1 MRMLMLGGTVFL
13 GRHVAA
19 EALRRGHEVTLFHR
33 GRHGNDLFPEA
44 EHLIGDRSSDLTA
57 LEGRTWDAAVDT
69 SGYEPADVAAS
80 SALLTAAG
88 VEHLSFVSTCNVYPD
103 WPGEPVS
110 EDSPVWTEGDDY
122 GPNKAACERAA
133 EAALPGRVAALRAG
147 LLCGPHDNVFRL
159 PWWVARL
166 ARGGDVLAPGDPERT
181 VQLVDV
187 RDLAVWFLDLAE
199 HRTPGVFNAT
209 AQIGQATMREVL
221 EAAVAATG
229 SDARL
234 TWVPDDALA
243 AAGVEPWTEVP
254 LWLPEADAPGTW
266 RVDAARAQAAGLRCP
281 PGAGTGGGGWGGA
294 RGGLTPRARGRP
306 ACAAARWPRRW
317 PTCGRGCRR
326 AGPRRRARTGSPR
339 TPRAGSRPSASA
351 RSSPPLAPRDE
362 AARGRA
368 RPPRPARAGPAL
380 RPPARLLSTRLRPA
394 RYSHSIVPGGLL
406 VMSSTTRLTSRSSL
420 IIREAICSSRS
431 YGSRA
436 QSAVIASS
444 LVTARITMT
453 LPYVRSSPWTPTV
466 RMSGSTQNDCH
477 SSRYRPA
484 LRISSCRM

>member
-1 MRMLMLGGTVFL
+1 MPLLILGGTVFL

-19 EALRRGHEVTLFHR
+19 AALARGHEVTLFHR
-33 GRHGNDLFPEA
+33 GRHGADLFAEA
-44 EHLIGDRSSDLTA
+44 EHGPRDRSGDLRA
-57 LEGRTWDAAVDT
+57 LEGRRFDAAVDT

-159 PWWVARL
+159 PWWVQRI

-187 RDLAVWFLDLAE
+187 RDLAAWFLDLAE

-209 AQIGQATMREVL
+209 APIGQATMREVL
-221 EAAVAATG
+221 EAAVTATG

-234 TWVPDDALA
+234 VWVSDDALA
-243 AAGVEPWTEVP
+243 AAGVGPWTEVP

-266 RVDAARAQAAGLRCP
+266 RVDAARTQAAGLRCRP
-281 PGAGTGGGGWGGA
+281 VAETIADVWAWLQAGGPEAGGGD
-294 RGGLTPRARGRP
+294 GLSPHAASGLAPEREREVL
-306 ACAAARWPRRW
+306 AAAR
-317 PTCGRGCRR
+317 
-326 AGPRRRARTGSPR
+326 
-339 TPRAGSRPSASA
+339 
-351 RSSPPLAPRDE
+351 
-362 AARGRA
+362 AA
-368 RPPRPARAGPAL
+368 
-380 RPPARLLSTRLRPA
+380 
-394 RYSHSIVPGGLL
+394 
-406 VMSSTTRLTSRSSL
+406 
-420 IIREAICSSRS
+420 
-431 YGSRA
+431 
-436 QSAVIASS
+436 
-444 LVTARITMT
+444 
-453 LPYVRSSPWTPTV
+453 
-466 RMSGSTQNDCH
+466 
-477 SSRYRPA
+477 
-484 LRISSCRM
+484 